1 MMKSRKLIPWKDTIS
16 KGSIIPYAKTNCL
29 KVATVEYLKE
39 QYQHEVAPNKP
50 FFTTKAKGITTPGPS
65 TCVSLGKTNLRSECI
80 QQLDKWYDLKVRGI
94 ITEDQYK
101 EFQETILSDMKKF

>member
-39 QYQHEVAPNKP
+39 QY
-50 FFTTKAKGITTPGPS
+50 
-65 TCVSLGKTNLRSECI
+65 
-80 QQLDKWYDLKVRGI
+80 
-94 ITEDQYK
+94 
-101 EFQETILSDMKKF
+101 